1 MRRINTLNLVSA
13 ATLAG
18 QLKGKAKCRLNRAS
32 VILILVWLV
41 MIVVLVPCNSGSSQ
55 PTQVPE
61 SMTTAP
67 AETPALNGAKLLE
80 TRCSICH
87 SSDKPKHAKKTLEEW
102 EQIVTR
108 MIGKGAKLTD
118 AEKTVLVDY
127 LAKTYGP

>member
-1 MRRINTLNLVSA
+1 MNRINTVNPVSV

-18 QLKGKAKCRLNRAS
+18 QLKAKTKCRQNLTS
-32 VILILVWLV
+32 MILVAVWLV
-41 MIVVLVPCNSGSSQ
+41 MIAVLVPCSSGSSQ

-61 SMTTAP
+61 SMTTPP
-67 AETPALNGAKLLE
+67 AESAVLNGAKLLE

-87 SSDKPKHAKKTLEEW
+87 SSDKPKHAKKTLEQW

-108 MIGKGAKLTD
+108 MIGKGAKLND
-118 AEKTVLVDY
+118 AEKTALVDY